1 MHIISQ
7 HENQEHFL
15 YSSKSFILFIQFVRR
30 CWIWLIHSINT
41 DIYNSGILFDQN
53 FIFPDQIYKNLT
65 KCMASG
71 INISTKNTSFNIFY
85 TFVPVW
91 IPPNFHE
98 LFHSKLATVVCD
110 FPCPY
115 QMASALMLSWEF
127 INFDFSWY
135 IRNVIPFSATTSSHM
150 KV

>member
-1 MHIISQ
+1 MKIYRYDIRQ
-7 HENQEHFL
+7 Q
-15 YSSKSFILFIQFVRR
+15 YSFA
-30 CWIWLIHSINT
+30 
-41 DIYNSGILFDQN
+41 QN
-53 FIFPDQIYKNLT
+53 FVFPDQIYINLT

-71 INISTKNTSFNIFY
+71 INFSTKNTSFHIFY

-98 LFHSKLATVVCD
+98 LFHYKLAKVVCD

-115 QMASALMLSWEF
+115 QMVSALMLSSEF

-135 IRNVIPFSATTSSHM
+135 IRNVIPCLHTWKFKWDVARNHVTIIYLVLSIKLNNALLLCFEMSLVFR
-150 KV
+150 K